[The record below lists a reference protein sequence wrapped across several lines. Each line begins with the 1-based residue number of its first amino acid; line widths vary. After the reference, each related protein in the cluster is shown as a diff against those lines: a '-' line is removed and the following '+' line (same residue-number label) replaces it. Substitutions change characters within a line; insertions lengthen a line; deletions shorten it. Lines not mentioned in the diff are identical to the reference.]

1 MSLLNDA
8 IYGMR
13 AKVLMLTLRLPQVAV
28 TKCHV
33 IVICAFDND
42 DVK

>member
-13 AKVLMLTLRLPQVAV
+13 AKVLMLTLRLPQIAVA
-28 TKCHV
+28 KCHV
-33 IVICAFDND
+33 VENCAFDND